1 MHGGRMAASTWLLLP
16 VGGSEEEGG
25 WLAGSMRMAR
35 GNGQH
40 FSASSV
46 RFLQVNFTLCLSCQY
61 PMAAQEGPTALVCP
75 SPMDRPKVTK
85 EPDSPTPV
93 DLKPQRL
100 HQH

>member
-1 MHGGRMAASTWLLLP
+1 
-16 VGGSEEEGG
+16 
-25 WLAGSMRMAR
+25 MAR

-61 PMAAQEGPTALVCP
+61 PMAAQEGPTALACP
-75 SPMDRPKVTK
+75 SPMDMDRPKVTK